1 MDAKKKERTT
11 IWKRKS
17 DGRSFS
23 SDPSKT
29 PEPLT
34 DCKANKDGE
43 ISRELWSVFSRI
55 SYVPVQ
61 IDRFRLCR
69 TIRAQDNNPGRKQDS
84 EKDTPLVEL
93 CHRSPSV
100 TPLERS
106 ACARLTVVKLQLGD
120 DFRTRTGV
128 LDEANKRGKLP
139 SKDNRQCPKQHH
151 HQSART
157 P

>member
-17 DGRSFS
+17 GGRSVG
-23 SDPSKT
+23 SDPSRT
-29 PEPLT
+29 REPLT

-43 ISRELWSVFSRI
+43 TPREHLSVFSRI

-61 IDRFRLCR
+61 IDCFRLGR
-69 TIRAQDNNPGRKQDS
+69 AIRAQDDNPGRKQDS

-93 CHRSPSV
+93 CNRSPSV

-120 DFRTRTGV
+120 DFRTRTGI
-128 LDEANKRGKLP
+128 LDETNKRRKLP
-139 SKDNRQCPKQHH
+139 SKDNRQRPKQHH
-151 HQSART
+151 HQSAQT